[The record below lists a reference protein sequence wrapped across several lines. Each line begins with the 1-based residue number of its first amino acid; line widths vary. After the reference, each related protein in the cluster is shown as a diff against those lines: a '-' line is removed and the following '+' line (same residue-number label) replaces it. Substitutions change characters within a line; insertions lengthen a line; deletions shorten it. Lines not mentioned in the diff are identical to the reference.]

1 MADSKSSLNLGG
13 SRIGGVVAGIKSEIA
28 DVRQQFGLWK
38 QDAISLENV
47 ISRIKSSLGSIRM
60 PSMGGG
66 DGGVSPNQVA
76 TDPQFTPPAGY
87 SVNSAGQVTQLQ
99 GGALAVQGGS
109 NAVAT
114 TGSGNNVFYTPS
126 TSSSTSTSTSTTGGG
141 WGGARNLT
149 EWVKDNPGAAA
160 LFAASTVG
168 GMLPSAA
175 ESVESEL
182 LMSRTAFVNEGL
194 GANLKERY
202 AGANK
207 LQGEMALSGTVIDK
221 MDTMRALAAA
231 QSMGITG
238 PNITQAGGG
247 MGSVAMGA
255 AYASNL
261 VPGMTV
267 EGTMRAYGSMQ
278 KARNVNMLRGIGINI
293 RDEQGNMKPPNEII
307 DDLWTKI
314 VRDYSR
320 AYGKDAYPSER
331 EVLIGLQP
339 GNSMD
344 SMLEMYFGNDPM
356 AKQMVA
362 NGLIYKAKT
371 KGAKI
376 DDKTKGLM
384 TGMGGTTE
392 ATNAFSKRQAT
403 AAIGQG
409 MVASFG
415 AEGFENAAQ
424 ILTKLGEIMNKLGPV
439 LGGAVYASNFA
450 ETMAGAGGGVIGKVL
465 ELIMGIK
472 PKAKG
477 GPVSD
482 SKPYLVGEKGP
493 EIFVPKEDGT
503 IIPNHELKGKPFG
516 GFRHAGGGVIANH
529 AYVVGEKGQE
539 GYISNKRQWAEKM
552 LERMGAPKN
561 ADSVEALLAWQ
572 AEEGGHWRNTAGY
585 NPLNTTYEMPGS
597 FKMKGKGGKVGVQH
611 FTSWDQG
618 IEATYKTLTT
628 GSSKSRGYDA
638 IVTAFKNGAPKEEL
652 LKAIAGSS
660 WVGANGAT
668 AKAYETFGVSAPT
681 VETPVTEAP
690 TSTLTDAEN
699 ALAQAIVDAITANSS
714 AKEIKSLQDF
724 ISGKG
729 SPDKLTGSGGIT
741 ININGAQ
748 DAKAIVAELK
758 KFLTDNDLLTKVKNN

>member
-38 QDAISLENV
+38 QDAISLEGV
-47 ISRIKSSLGSIRM
+47 ISRIKSSIAGIRM
-60 PSMGGG
+60 PSMGG

-76 TDPQFTPPAGY
+76 ADPKFTPPASY
-87 SVNSAGQVTQLQ
+87 SVNSAGQATQLQ
-99 GGALAVQGGS
+99 GGALVVQGGS
-109 NAVAT
+109 NALAT

-126 TSSSTSTSTSTTGGG
+126 TSSSSTTTGTGGG
-141 WGGARNLT
+141 WGGSRNLT

-182 LMSRTAFVNEGL
+182 LMSRAAYVNPGL
-194 GANLKERY
+194 DY

-207 LQGEMALSGTVIDK
+207 LQGQMALSGTVIDK

-293 RDEQGNMKPPNEII
+293 RDEQGNMKPPNEVI

-314 VRDYSR
+314 TRDYSR
-320 AYGKDAYPSER
+320 AYGKNAYPSER

-376 DDKTKGLM
+376 DEGTKGLM
-384 TGMGGTTE
+384 TEMGGTTA

-403 AAIGQG
+403 AAVGQG
-409 MVASFG
+409 MVASYG
-415 AEGFENAAQ
+415 AQGFENAAQ
-424 ILTKLGEIMNKLGPV
+424 ILTKLGEIMNMLGPA
-439 LGGAVYASNFA
+439 LGSAVYASNFA

-482 SKPYLVGEKGP
+482 NKPYLVGEKGP

-539 GYISNKRQWAEKM
+539 KYISNKRQWAEKM
-552 LERMGAPKN
+552 LDRMGAPKN
-561 ADSVEALLAWQ
+561 ADSVSAMLAWQ
-572 AEEGGHWRNTAGY
+572 AEEGGHWDNTAGY

-597 FKMKGKGGKVGVQH
+597 FRMKGKGGKVGVQH

-628 GSSKSRGYDA
+628 GSTKARGYDA
-638 IVTAFKNGAPKEEL
+638 ILTAFKNGAPKEEL
-652 LKAIAGSS
+652 LKAIAGSD
-660 WVGANGAT
+660 WVGKNGAT
-668 AKAYETFGVSAPT
+668 AKAYETFGVTAPT
-681 VETPVTEAP
+681 VENPVTEAP
-690 TSTLTDAEN
+690 TNTLTDAEN
-699 ALAQAIVDAITANSS
+699 KLAESIVAAITANSS

-758 KFLTDNDLLTKVKNN
+758 KFLTDNDLLTKVKNK

>member
-38 QDAISLENV
+38 QDAIALESV
-47 ISRIKSSLGSIRM
+47 ISRIKSSIGSIRM

-76 TDPQFTPPAGY
+76 TDPQFTPPASY
-87 SVNSAGQVTQLQ
+87 AVNSAGQVTQLQ

-109 NAVAT
+109 GTVAT

-126 TSSSTSTSTSTTGGG
+126 TSSSTGDDDAGRGG
-141 WGGARNLT
+141 WGGSRNLT
-149 EWVKDNPGAAA
+149 EWVKENPGAAA

-182 LMSRTAFVNEGL
+182 LMSRAAYVNEGL
-194 GANLKERY
+194 GANTKERY

-207 LQGEMALSGTVIDK
+207 LQGQMALSGTVIDK

-293 RDEQGNMKPPNEII
+293 RDEQGNMKPPNEVI

-314 VRDYSR
+314 TRDYSR

-384 TGMGGTTE
+384 TDMGGTTE

-403 AAIGQG
+403 AAVGQG

-424 ILTKLGEIMNKLGPV
+424 ILTKLGELMNMAGPL

-450 ETMAGAGGGVIGKVL
+450 ETMAGAGGGVISKVL

-516 GFRHAGGGVIANH
+516 GFRHAGGGVVANH

-552 LERMGAPKN
+552 LDRMGAPKN
-561 ADSVEALLAWQ
+561 LDSIEALLAWQ
-572 AEEGGHWRNTAGY
+572 AEEGGHWNNTAGY
-585 NPLNTTYEMPGS
+585 NPLNTTLKMPGS
-597 FKMKGKGGKVGVQH
+597 FAMKGKGGKAGVQH

-628 GSSKSRGYDA
+628 GSTKERGYDA
-638 IVTAFKNGAPKEEL
+638 IVSAFKSGASKEEL
-652 LKAIAGSS
+652 FKAIAGSS
-660 WVGANGAT
+660 WVGGKGAT

-681 VETPVTEAP
+681 VETTTTEAP
-690 TSTLTDAEN
+690 ENKLTDAEN
-699 ALAQAIVDAITANSS
+699 KLAESIVAAITSTYSS
-714 AKEIKSLQDF
+714 KEIKSLQDF
-724 ISGKG
+724 ISGKSAPSAG
-729 SPDKLTGSGGIT
+729 TGGGGIT